1 MIILYQVFDLYQT
14 QKGLEKLLY
23 IVKIIF
29 VAIFPL
35 AKTLRDLI
43 VDIETNYNYFGY
55 QVWTPHHRKKISLAS
70 YMPHHST

>member
-55 QVWTPHHRKKISLAS
+55 
-70 YMPHHST
+70 